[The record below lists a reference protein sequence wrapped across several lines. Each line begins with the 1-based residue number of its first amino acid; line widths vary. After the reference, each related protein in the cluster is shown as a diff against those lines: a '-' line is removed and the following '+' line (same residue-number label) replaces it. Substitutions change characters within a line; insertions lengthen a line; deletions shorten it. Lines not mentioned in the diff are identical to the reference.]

1 MFCKNL
7 VKKLNGKLRCK
18 IIKQQITL
26 DYCKKCLNFQPRV
39 NKAIK
44 KKSTHRKVVSDTT
57 YHLVLDRD
65 ITCRLKNENCKGKL
79 ELHHIKYRSEA
90 VDLIDD
96 PNNCIMLCTYHH
108 KLVHSDK
115 HYWQPKLLDM
125 VERKNNGRS

>member
-26 DYCKKCLNFQPRV
+26 DYCKKCLNFQPRM
-39 NKAIK
+39 NKTIK

-65 ITCRLKNENCKGKL
+65 IECRLKDENCNGRL
-79 ELHHIKYRSEA
+79 ELHHIVYRSED
-90 VDLIDD
+90 VNLINE
-96 PNNCIMLCTYHH
+96 PSNCIMLCSYHH
-108 KLVHSDK
+108 KLVHSNK
-115 HYWQPKLLDM
+115 HKYQPILK
-125 VERKNNGRS
+125 KIIGGK

>member
-44 KKSTHRKVVSDTT
+44 KKSTHKKVVSDTT

-65 ITCRLKNENCKGKL
+65 IECRLKDENCNGRL
-79 ELHHIKYRSEA
+79 ELHHIVYRSED
-90 VDLIDD
+90 VNLIDE
-96 PNNCIMLCTYHH
+96 PSNCIMLCSYHH
-108 KLVHSDK
+108 KLVHSNK
-115 HYWQPKLLDM
+115 HKYQPMLKKLIGG
-125 VERKNNGRS
+125 K